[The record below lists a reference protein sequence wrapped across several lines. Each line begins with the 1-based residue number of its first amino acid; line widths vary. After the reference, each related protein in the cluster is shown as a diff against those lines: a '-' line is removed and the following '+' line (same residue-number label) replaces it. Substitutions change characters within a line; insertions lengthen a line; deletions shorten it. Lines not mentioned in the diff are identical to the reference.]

1 MADIMD
7 ATKALQD
14 EIFAVLQKP
23 EYGDLPTF
31 AVLGVLTF
39 TQALVSSS
47 AMLDE

>member
-1 MADIMD
+1 MIDITD
-7 ATKALQD
+7 TTKELQRDIIAL
-14 EIFAVLQKP
+14 LQKP

-31 AVLGVLTF
+31 AVLGVLAF

>member
-7 ATKALQD
+7 ATKELQRDIIAL
-14 EIFAVLQKP
+14 LGKP
-23 EYGDLPTF
+23 EYADLPAF
-31 AVLGVLTF
+31 AVLGVLAF